1 MSNHTPERDTLSPDP
16 SAEQPQRNRERPMAS
31 VVSAGTAVDGVHT
44 GQQVSPRPGTDAEP
58 GRPEPGRPE
67 PERSSVPAGPDP
79 APATRSMPA
88 AIPTADGSPT
98 PQGADPAWSQL
109 QSQFVDDPTAAV
121 RGASDLVEQAVQRL
135 LRRSGEHD
143 TEELRTA
150 FLRYRDLHRS
160 LTSL

>member
-16 SAEQPQRNRERPMAS
+16 SAEQPQRSRERPMAS
-31 VVSAGTAVDGVHT
+31 VVPAGTAVDGVRT
-44 GQQVSPRPGTDAEP
+44 GQQVSPRPGTDA
-58 GRPEPGRPE
+58 EPGRPE

-88 AIPTADGSPT
+88 ANPTADGSPT
-98 PQGADPAWSQL
+98 PQGADRAWSQL

-135 LRRSGEHD
+135 LRRSGDHD